1 MLTDKTENFLPMLLF
16 KSFVSKSHYQI
27 IVNSEFLNLRSQLL
41 QYKILSFSSK
51 LLLKEH
57 IITIEFLNLCDYF
70 FGILVTEGLC
80 QPHVRLLSEG
90 LQVVPQLV
98 PHIVFLLEINEFLDF
113 DCWYIKR
120 FLILP
125 VSSELTHGII
135 KVFLDSDD
143 YSLGVGRVSVRILK
157 LLSRQFL
164 NVLSDLISF
173 LLDFNIN
180 LVDVGFL
187 AFGDESITLLK

>member
-1 MLTDKTENFLPMLLF
+1 ME
-16 KSFVSKSHYQI
+16 
-27 IVNSEFLNLRSQLL
+27 
-41 QYKILSFSSK
+41 
-51 LLLKEH
+51 
-57 IITIEFLNLCDYF
+57 
-70 FGILVTEGLC
+70 
-80 QPHVRLLSEG
+80 
-90 LQVVPQLV
+90 VVQ
-98 PHIVFLLEINEFLDF
+98 FLDF
-113 DCWYIKR
+113 NWHDVQGL
-120 FLILP
+120 LILP
-125 VSSELTHGII
+125 VPGELANSII

-157 LLSRQFL
+157 VLSRQFL